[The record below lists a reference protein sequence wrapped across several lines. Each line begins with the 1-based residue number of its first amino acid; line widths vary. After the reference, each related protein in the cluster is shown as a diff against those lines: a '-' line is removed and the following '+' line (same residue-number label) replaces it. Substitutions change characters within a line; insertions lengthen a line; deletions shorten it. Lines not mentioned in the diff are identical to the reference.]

1 MTQAS
6 PVHRDAP
13 PAQEVRVSTLD
24 GDRPCIRCGFN
35 LQGQPVLREPV
46 YGMIIVRCPEC
57 STIASLQE
65 YPMLGKWANR
75 LAALIAAIW
84 LIVLLGGIAASSG
97 ITFGLTESAIQ
108 TGSEKLA
115 TAIAAKYAAWYEAAD
130 ETTKK
135 SVSARFGQQAPQ
147 VNSYTWVDS
156 TWWSKQDPR
165 SFVSGFGG
173 IRYAI
178 DRKIVDNL
186 TWSALVGFLLGVF
199 WSVLLLG
206 LRRPRLLIFAFLIV
220 GLAAAFEFIWGSA
233 SQNAFYRYSGG
244 GMEWVR
250 NLASHMLAPW
260 VAGVALATSVVGL
273 WIGLW
278 TGRPIARWLIKL
290 LLPPRL
296 WAPLSFLWLSEGKLP
311 PKPRTR

>member
-1 MTQAS
+1 
-6 PVHRDAP
+6 
-13 PAQEVRVSTLD
+13 
-24 GDRPCIRCGFN
+24 
-35 LQGQPVLREPV
+35 
-46 YGMIIVRCPEC
+46 
-57 STIASLQE
+57 
-65 YPMLGKWANR
+65 MLGKWANR

-115 TAIAAKYAAWYEAAD
+115 TAIAAKYAAWDEAAD

-186 TWSALVGFLLGVF
+186 TW
-199 WSVLLLG
+199 
-206 LRRPRLLIFAFLIV
+206 
-220 GLAAAFEFIWGSA
+220 
-233 SQNAFYRYSGG
+233 
-244 GMEWVR
+244 
-250 NLASHMLAPW
+250 
-260 VAGVALATSVVGL
+260 
-273 WIGLW
+273 
-278 TGRPIARWLIKL
+278 
-290 LLPPRL
+290 
-296 WAPLSFLWLSEGKLP
+296 
-311 PKPRTR
+311 